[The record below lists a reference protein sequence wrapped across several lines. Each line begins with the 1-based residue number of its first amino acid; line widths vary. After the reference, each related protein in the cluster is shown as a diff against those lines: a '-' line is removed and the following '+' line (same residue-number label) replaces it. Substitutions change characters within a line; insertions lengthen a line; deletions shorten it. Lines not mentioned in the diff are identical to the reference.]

1 MFTMGNSLSTE
12 LFWLTLTIMMS
23 ALIWIP
29 YIVNRLIE
37 HSPWRALMNPQPDL
51 RPKAQ
56 WAERLMRAH
65 DNAVENLVI
74 FAPLVM
80 TLQLTGITTVM
91 TVNACMIYFFARISH
106 LFLYAFGAPFFRTV
120 AFFVGFLCQMT
131 LGLSVLGVI

>member
-1 MFTMGNSLSTE
+1 MNTLLSAE
-12 LFWLTLTIMMS
+12 LFWLTLTIMMT
-23 ALIWIP
+23 ALIWMP

-37 HSPWRALMNPQPDL
+37 HSPWPALTNPQPDL

-80 TLQLTGITTVM
+80 IVQMTGSATT
-91 TVNACMIYFFARISH
+91 TTATACMLYFFTRLSH
-106 LFLYAFGAPFFRTV
+106 ILLYTLGIPFFRTV
-120 AFFVGFLCQMT
+120 AFFIGFLCQMV
-131 LGLSVLGVI
+131 LALSILHLV